1 MEILSPAKINLFL
14 AVTGKRPDGYHNL
27 ITLFCRI
34 GLYDRLTL
42 DWGHKGIAVSCEHP
56 DVPEDGTN
64 IAHRAAE
71 AFLSRL
77 KKEKQA
83 SFSGVHIQ
91 IEKNIPVGAGLGG
104 GSSNAAS
111 VLLGLNHHFHHP
123 FSKQTLMEMA
133 GPIGADVPFFIFQA
147 PGIGRG
153 IGDRLTPYPGLPDYQ
168 AVLVYPKKNLSTRQ
182 VYKNLN
188 LALTKCEQKLNA
200 LLFKNETFRADLHL
214 CNDLEPVSIELC
226 PEIALIKDQ
235 LNQAGALGSMMTGSG
250 PTVFGLFPDGDT
262 ARLAYGL
269 LSQNKRWQVFLSDL
283 LV

>member
-1 MEILSPAKINLFL
+1 MDIQSPAKINLFL
-14 AVTGKRPDGYHNL
+14 VVTGKRPDGYHNL

-34 GLYDRLTL
+34 GLYDRVTL
-42 DWGHKGIAVSCEHP
+42 NMDHEGIAVSCHHP
-56 DVPEDGTN
+56 DVPEDETN

-71 AFLSRL
+71 VFLSRL

-83 SFSGVHIQ
+83 SFSGAHIH

-111 VLLGLNHHFHHP
+111 VLLGLNQYFGHP

-133 GPIGADVPFFIFQA
+133 APIGADVPFFIFQE

-153 IGDRLTPYPGLPDYQ
+153 IGDWLTPYSGLPAYK

-214 CNDLEPVSIELC
+214 CNDLEPVSIGLC
-226 PEIALIKDQ
+226 PEISRIKDQ

-262 ARLAYGL
+262 ARFAYGSL
-269 LSQNKRWQVFLSDL
+269 GKNKSWQVFLSDL
-283 LV
+283 LI